1 MKCYCE
7 HDKESNCITLV
18 PIFHNLTTEETF
30 EVAQIT
36 RQVVVQ
42 KGAMIYAMDDEV
54 DSLFV
59 VHSGRV
65 KIYRLSDTGKEQV
78 LRVLRS
84 GDFLGELALFNHSP
98 MSDYAE
104 ALEESSMCVID
115 GTALKELM
123 RKYPSIAFKILEE
136 LSKRLDRTEQLLEE
150 ISLHSVERRL
160 AQALLDLSVGATE
173 VELEMSKRDWA
184 SQIGMTG
191 ETLSRKLTAFQDR
204 GFIEQIGQR
213 RILIKDRDGLEGV
226 REGG

>member
-136 LSKRLDRTEQLLEE
+136 LSKRLDKTEQLLEE

-160 AQALLDLSVGATE
+160 AQALLDLSVGVTE

>member
-136 LSKRLDRTEQLLEE
+136 LSKRLDKTEQLLEE

-160 AQALLDLSVGATE
+160 AQALLDLSVGVTE

-191 ETLSRKLTAFQDR
+191 ETLSRKLTVFQDR